1 MGDSLLIKHGK
12 KVKFQV
18 LREPKHIFVLDPCFK
33 NKGQGP
39 GMVSHSCNPSYSE
52 SRVRRIGRSR
62 PALAKLVRP
71 YLKNK
76 IQIKR
81 CWSIAQSSREL
92 VLAKQ
97 T

>member
-39 GMVSHSCNPSYSE
+39 GMVSHSCNPSYTGGGDWE
-52 SRVRRIGRSR
+52 VK
-62 PALAKLVRP
+62 PHL
-71 YLKNK
+71 NK
-76 IQIKR
+76 VGTVAH
-81 CWSIAQSSREL
+81 AQL
-92 VLAKQ
+92 LGA
-97 T
+97 